1 MTQRREARVAAP
13 YAAKVVE
20 SYTSRVARLE
30 TPTAPEEGPPLDPHA
45 VERAYRFHRARRAAR
60 ERSQRERKT
69 AGLRFWFVLAIVLV
83 TAAFLASRTLG
94 EIEHL
99 FGL

>member
-1 MTQRREARVAAP
+1 METQAAAEEAP
-13 YAAKVVE
+13 Q
-20 SYTSRVARLE
+20 LE
-30 TPTAPEEGPPLDPHA
+30 PPLDPYA
-45 VERAYRFHRARRAAR
+45 VERAYRQHRARRAAR
-60 ERSQRERKT
+60 ERHLREKQT

-83 TAAFLASRTLG
+83 VAAFLAARTLG

>member
-1 MTQRREARVAAP
+1 MARVETQAAAGEAR
-13 YAAKVVE
+13 E
-20 SYTSRVARLE
+20 LE
-30 TPTAPEEGPPLDPHA
+30 PPLDPYA
-45 VERAYRFHRARRAAR
+45 VERAYRQHRARRAAR
-60 ERSQRERKT
+60 ERYLREKQT

-83 TAAFLASRTLG
+83 VAAFLAARTLG